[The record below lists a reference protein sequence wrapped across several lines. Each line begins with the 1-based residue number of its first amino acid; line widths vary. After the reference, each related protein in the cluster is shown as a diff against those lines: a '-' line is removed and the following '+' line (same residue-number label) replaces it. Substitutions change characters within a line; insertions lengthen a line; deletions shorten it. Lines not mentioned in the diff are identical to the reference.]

1 MLFLFFAFGALISL
15 VSSVAALHAAGDPLR
30 ARHASNGYHGQVHG
44 KRVFNYSS
52 VDRYQGG
59 DFLDDT

>member
-1 MLFLFFAFGALISL
+1 MLFLFFAFGVLISL
-15 VSSVAALHAAGDPLR
+15 VSLVAAFHAAGDCLR
-30 ARHASNGYHGQVHG
+30 ARHASNECHG

-59 DFLDDT
+59 DFLNDT